1 MRCCPFVADDLSRVL
16 CFRRSQPLL
25 ESSANARVVRIG
37 FVQLGPF
44 DRHNAKPVAAHR
56 SEEVHVGLFQTLPK
70 TQRLTL

>member
-16 CFRRSQPLL
+16 CFRTSLGEFRQD
-25 ESSANARVVRIG
+25 ARVVRIE

-56 SEEVHVGLFQTLPK
+56 SEVVHVGLFQTLPK